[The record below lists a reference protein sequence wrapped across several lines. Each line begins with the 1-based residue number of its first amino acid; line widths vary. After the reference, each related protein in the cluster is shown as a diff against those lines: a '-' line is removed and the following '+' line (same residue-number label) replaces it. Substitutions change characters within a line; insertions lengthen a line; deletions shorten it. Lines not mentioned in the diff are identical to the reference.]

1 VLWTVSEA
9 NTHFDCSRD
18 TLSCF
23 DSFLEGI
30 EIRKLGIIS
39 TSTVL

>member
-1 VLWTVSEA
+1 VLWTVSKA

-18 TLSCF
+18 TLSYS

-30 EIRKLGIIS
+30 GIRKLEIIS